1 MGKKYKVLAEKSVAM
16 KAEFNESDI
25 PEGWG
30 AWEYAQN
37 YLCGSEFEEEENGGD
52 LSVYDVIEVTD
63 SEEEEAEI

>member
-25 PEGWG
+25 PEGVS
-30 AWEYAQN
+30 AWEYARDH
-37 YLCGSEFEEEENGGD
+37 LCGSEFEEEKNGGD
-52 LSVYDVIEVTD
+52 LSVYDLIEVTD